1 MFQRIPRPL
10 VLIVSRSFDYVEDYP
25 VALAEMRRDLASG
38 KIKRRFHMVE
48 GGIGEAPRALSLLFS
63 GANVGKLYV
72 C

>member
-1 MFQRIPRPL
+1 
-10 VLIVSRSFDYVEDYP
+10 VEDYP

-48 GGIGEAPRALSLLFS
+48 GGIGEAPRALPLLFS

>member
-1 MFQRIPRPL
+1 MF
-10 VLIVSRSFDYVEDYP
+10 IVSRSFDYVEDYP

-48 GGIGEAPRALSLLFS
+48 GGIGEAPRALPLLFS